1 MILSSASELDLI
13 AGWPPSGVL
22 GMACALAYAL
32 PALAASRMSATT
44 SRWTLALAW
53 ALHGL
58 TLCSGLL
65 DGPTHFGFA
74 PAISA
79 TAWLVLTLY
88 GIETRFYPRLNARRV
103 LAALGALCVL
113 LGVAF
118 PGQPLHLSAS
128 PWLPLHWVLGI
139 ASYGLFGTAVIH
151 AWLMSRTEK
160 SIRQATAPDTGLPL
174 LTLERMTFLFVNAGF
189 VLLTLTLLAGL
200 IFGETLY
207 GQPWRWEHKTIF
219 SVLSWLAF
227 AILLLGR
234 ARFGWRGRRAAQGVY
249 IGASLLL
256 LAYVG
261 SRFVFEILLGRSF
274 T

>member
-1 MILSSASELDLI
+1 MILSSAPELEL
-13 AGWPPSGVL
+13 APGLPLGLALGGV
-22 GMACALAYAL
+22 CALAYAL
-32 PALAASRMSATT
+32 AALATPKLGSNT
-44 SRWTLALAW
+44 SRGILALAW
-53 ALHGL
+53 ALHAL
-58 TLCSGLL
+58 TLLAGLL

-88 GIETRFYPRLNARRV
+88 GVETRFYPQLHARRT
-103 LAALGALCVL
+103 LSALGAVCVL
-113 LGVAF
+113 MGVLW

-174 LTLERMTFLFVNAGF
+174 LTLERMTFRFVNAGF

-200 IFGETLY
+200 VFGEALY

-234 ARFGWRGRRAAQGVY
+234 ARFGWRGQRAAQGVY

-261 SRFVFEILLGRSF
+261 SRFVFEVLLGRSF

>member
-1 MILSSASELDLI
+1 MILSSAPELDL
-13 AGWPPSGVL
+13 ANGLPLSWLL
-22 GMACALAYAL
+22 GIACALAYAL
-32 PALAASRMSATT
+32 PALAAPRMGGNA

-58 TLCSGLL
+58 TLLSSLL
-65 DGPTHFGFA
+65 EGPTHFGFA

-88 GIETRFYPRLNARRV
+88 GIETRFYPQLNARRA
-103 LAALGALCVL
+103 LAALGAFCVL
-113 LGVAF
+113 LGTVF

-151 AWLMSRTEK
+151 AWLMSRTER
-160 SIRQATAPDTGLPL
+160 SIRQATASDTGLPL
-174 LTLERMTFLFVNAGF
+174 LTLERMTFRFVNAGF

-200 IFGETLY
+200 VFGESLY

-227 AILLLGR
+227 AILLMGR
-234 ARFGWRGRRAAQGVY
+234 ARFGWRGQRAAQGVY